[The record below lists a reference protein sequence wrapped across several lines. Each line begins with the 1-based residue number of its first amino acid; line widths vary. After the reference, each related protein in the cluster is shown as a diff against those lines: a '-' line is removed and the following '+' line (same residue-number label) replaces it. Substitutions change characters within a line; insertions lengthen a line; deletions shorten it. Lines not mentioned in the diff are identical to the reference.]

1 MGYKEVSPRGYNGS
15 GAVAGCQG
23 ISGRWSAVGVAVR
36 IRNESLGALRPG
48 ATRSAELGTTLV
60 KRLSHTL
67 TKTQIPF
74 MAGSLRL

>member
-36 IRNESLGALRPG
+36 IRNENLGALRPG
-48 ATRSAELGTTLV
+48 PPRSAEVGTTLV
-60 KRLSHTL
+60 KGLSHTL
-67 TKTQIPF
+67 TKSQIPF